1 MTYAATEQTQTY
13 NGWVNYETWLA
24 NLWLSNDEGSYAL
37 LMEATTL
44 PDKVHWERGEWL
56 RDILSEQ
63 LDDEIEE
70 PCMWRDLLRHSF
82 SQIDWTEIIMNNLE
96 GAL

>member
-24 NLWLSNDEGSYAL
+24 NLWLSNDERSYAL

-56 RDILSEQ
+56 RDTLSEQ
-63 LDDEIEE
+63 LDCEIEV
-70 PCMWRDLLRHSF
+70 PCLWQDLLRHSF